1 MKDSEP
7 EFSFRGLP
15 LSAEQESEIQHYI
28 HQRKRRGLQPFPC
41 PASLSCRRRTARHGA
56 RHAGPP
62 PLARIQVSE
71 PKRKAHMPTPNA
83 LPAWSI
89 AAATRSPR
97 AKNVRLPV
105 RPKR

>member
-1 MKDSEP
+1 MKDSVP

-28 HQRKRRGLQPFPC
+28 HQRERRGLQPDVEELR
-41 PASLSCRRRTARHGA
+41 AMVHDMLA
-56 RHAGPP
+56 P
-62 PLARIQVSE
+62 PLARTQVSE

-83 LPAWSI
+83 QPAWSI
-89 AAATRSPR
+89 TAATRSPR
-97 AKNVRLPV
+97 AKNVRLPM